1 MGPLRLASYLI
12 LTVGFFAPPQG
23 AAGSYSPEL
32 HNPYYQTNSAANQN
46 TQAVGNMQ
54 NGGPSY
60 GLGGKSPN
68 LNQYS
73 FGPEYRQVSSYP
85 GPPAQG
91 GPPANIYADRGAD
104 QSKVYEGS
112 QENLSVFSSV
122 NAVKHNYPVPQPVE
136 KEATYITQATG
147 MSMED
152 AKAVIKDAESTTP
165 TDQSQ
170 TAKSIWGVSKYL
182 SQAKDG
188 QMAGMTQS
196 LMSLICK
203 ANQKFLELGKE
214 GVAFGDIRIVPQMI
228 VDPEE
233 LRTLTGDDGQ
243 ITSRVF
249 LSRKDLSSFGSE
261 AANSIMSRLAVSPD
275 TRTIVDLILTG
286 NGAFIQ
292 SKPVDQ
298 ATQPGI
304 RQPLQ
309 RRSLPKILLEV
320 GAIVFKNR
328 AALLPALKGMATAGM
343 VRLGLK
349 SAPAVATKTFG
360 SFAKD
365 AGKILAMP
373 LGAFASVEIATKLT
387 KTYSDP
393 KKRVSM
399 TEAIQDSAM
408 ICKAGNNQAIRYV
421 IQRGGQLAKP
431 N

>member
-1 MGPLRLASYLI
+1 MG
-12 LTVGFFAPPQG
+12 
-23 AAGSYSPEL
+23 
-32 HNPYYQTNSAANQN
+32 
-46 TQAVGNMQ
+46 
-54 NGGPSY
+54 
-60 GLGGKSPN
+60 GL
-68 LNQYS
+68 
-73 FGPEYRQVSSYP
+73 
-85 GPPAQG
+85 
-91 GPPANIYADRGAD
+91 PANVYDDRGTD
-104 QSKVYEGS
+104 QPKMYEGS

-122 NAVKHNYPVPQPVE
+122 DAVKENSPASQPID

-147 MSMED
+147 MSIED

-182 SQAKDG
+182 SQSKDG
-188 QMAGMTQS
+188 QMTGMTQS

-203 ANQKFLELGKE
+203 ANRKFIELGKE

-233 LRTLTGDDGQ
+233 LRTLTGNDDQ
-243 ITSRVF
+243 ITNRVF
-249 LSRKDLSSFGSE
+249 LSRKDLSSIGS
-261 AANSIMSRLAVSPD
+261 AAADSVMSRLAVSPD
-275 TRTIVDLILTG
+275 TRTIVNLILTG

-292 SKPVDQ
+292 SKPVEQ
-298 ATQPGI
+298 ATQSDI

-349 SAPAVATKTFG
+349 SAPAVATKSFG

-365 AGKILAMP
+365 ASKILAMP
-373 LGAFASVEIATKLT
+373 LGAFASVEIATKLA
-387 KTYSDP
+387 KNYPDP
-393 KKRVSM
+393 KKRESM

-408 ICKAGNNQAIRYV
+408 ICKAGNKQAIKYMV
-421 IQRGGQLAKP
+421 QRGGQSAKL